1 MRRRKRGFG
10 IGKVPLSHTH
20 THTHT
25 YLFSER
31 INIAELKARVWV
43 AVVFHFAGC
52 VEYIV
57 SYVYLSPLP
66 RRAIAVAR
74 QREIERRKK
83 DVVCQHCLNLID

>member
-10 IGKVPLSHTH
+10 IGKVPLSH